1 MFGLFKRISL
11 INREVEL
18 YKKEKFLEVDRE
30 IHEYIKKR
38 EAVVADMGRKCHEQL
53 AAYEHD
59 FHQTKETKGIELA
72 KLEAKVETLGEII
85 KAREEALNANAA
97 LLKSKEDEISKLNTI
112 IMEMVKKQP
121 NVTIQQVKV

>member
-30 IHEYIKKR
+30 IHEYTKKR
-38 EAVVADMGRKCHEQL
+38 EGVVADMGRKCHEQL

-59 FHQTKETKGIELA
+59 FHQAKETKGIEIA
-72 KLEAKVETLGEII
+72 KLEAKVETLGETL
-85 KAREEALNANAA
+85 KAREEVIKANAA
-97 LLKSKEDEISKLNTI
+97 LLKSKEDEINKLNTLLL
-112 IMEMVKKQP
+112 EMVKKQP
-121 NVTIQQVKV
+121 NVTIQQVKA